1 MTHDLHA
8 NLSERLVEAADILI
22 GYTTNPHVDMR
33 LRGEEAAFAMRKM
46 LAGMRPKSAFI
57 RLPLTPPSVTLLT
70 AEGPYADMIQYGQ
83 RRMRESGGEIVNVT
97 ILGGFVFS
105 DTPKNGVAI
114 VVTARE
120 DEALAR
126 ALAREIADYGWS
138 MRERFRRELMSVEAA
153 AALALQTAGDPS
165 RPCHHL
171 FADAGDNPGGGGE
184 GRTTWLLRAL
194 VEAEAKRVYYGS
206 FFDPELALEAHR
218 LGEGAEFEAVF
229 NREGDTEFSKGFRAP
244 ARVLKLTDG
253 RFVGRL
259 GIYRGRLVELGP
271 SAALRIGG
279 PDGIAVIVIGARHQT
294 ADPMFFESFGL
305 DIAEARVVCV
315 KSRGHFRAGFMPWF
329 PPSQVFEVDTAGLT
343 SPVLDPFP
351 LATLA
356 APGLSAGRSGRVD
369 PARLVGPRR
378 RCLPSGCRGPI
389 VTCRAGVRQRPSGT
403 SVRENARM
411 QFRKFLIGAAL
422 AAVAAVPVSG
432 QAATLTVGLKAEPS
446 SIDPHYHNLG
456 PNNSMAAHYFSR
468 LVEQD
473 DKLRLLP
480 GLAVSWKPIDD
491 TTWEFKLREG
501 VKFHDGSDFNADDV
515 LFTFE
520 RAPNVPKSPSSFAHL
535 PQGQDLQEG
544 R

>member
-1 MTHDLHA
+1 MSPPRIALLGIMLESNAFAPPATEADFRRHYYREGEALLEDARAPVSAMPREMAAFVQAMDATGPWEPVPLLFANNPPWGPAEWPFIAGCLERIEAMLAESGPVDGVFIANHGAMTTTETLDPDGEIVARLRALAGADAPVIVTHDLHA

-33 LRGEEAAFAMRKM
+33 QRGEEAAFAMRQM

-105 DTPKNGVAI
+105 DTPKNGIAI

-126 ALAREIADYGWS
+126 SLAREIAEYGWS
-138 MRERFRRELMSVEAA
+138 MRQRFRRELMSVEAA
-153 AALALQTAGDPS
+153 AGLALETAGDPS
-165 RPCHHL
+165 RPAII

-194 VEAEAKRVYYGS
+194 VEAGAKHVYYGS
-206 FFDPELALEAHR
+206 FFDPALALEAHER
-218 LGEGAEFEAVF
+218 GEGAEFEAVF

-259 GIYRGRLVELGP
+259 GIQRGRLVELGP
-271 SAALRIGG
+271 SAALQIGG
-279 PDGIAVIVIGARHQT
+279 PDGVTVVVIGARHQT

-329 PPSQVFEVDTAGLT
+329 PPSRVFEVDTAGLT
-343 SPVLDPFP
+343 SPVLDRFRWQRLPRPVYP
-351 LATLA
+351 L
-356 APGLSAGRSGRVD
+356 D
-369 PARLVGPRR
+369 
-378 RCLPSGCRGPI
+378 
-389 VTCRAGVRQRPSGT
+389 
-403 SVRENARM
+403 E
-411 QFRKFLIGAAL
+411 
-422 AAVAAVPVSG
+422 
-432 QAATLTVGLKAEPS
+432 
-446 SIDPHYHNLG
+446 D
-456 PNNSMAAHYFSR
+456 
-468 LVEQD
+468 VEWTPPD
-473 DKLRLLP
+473 
-480 GLAVSWKPIDD
+480 W
-491 TTWEFKLREG
+491 
-501 VKFHDGSDFNADDV
+501 
-515 LFTFE
+515 
-520 RAPNVPKSPSSFAHL
+520 
-535 PQGQDLQEG
+535 
-544 R
+544 